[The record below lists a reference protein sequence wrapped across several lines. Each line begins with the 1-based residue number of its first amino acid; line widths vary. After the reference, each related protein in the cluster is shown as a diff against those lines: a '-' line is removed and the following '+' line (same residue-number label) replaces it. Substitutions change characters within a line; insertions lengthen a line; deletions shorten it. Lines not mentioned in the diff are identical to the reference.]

1 VSSSAQATT
10 GAQGETGMIAR
21 ANQIGLAALIG
32 AFVMALS
39 ALFVVPTAQAD
50 YIAERVKNAG
60 NLLRSGEPNA
70 AFEALDSAV
79 NSFWTIAPLTIH
91 QAYFVSQGTG
101 GDRLARPANEPFSSG
116 ETVTIHVE
124 PLGYGFSRD
133 GEDFQI
139 VMTTGIEIRTFGQ
152 LILAKS
158 ADFGRFEWS
167 GQAKNRNFAGRVS
180 IDLPDL
186 KPGDYEI
193 LLTLNDQASQKKAS
207 IALPLTVAIE

>member
-1 VSSSAQATT
+1 
-10 GAQGETGMIAR
+10 MIAR
-21 ANQIGLAALIG
+21 ANQIGLAALTG
-32 AFVMALS
+32 AFVIAAS

-50 YIAERVKNAG
+50 YVAERARNAG

-79 NSFWTIAPLTIH
+79 EAFWKIAPLTIR
-91 QAYFVSQGTG
+91 QAYFVTRSTG
-101 GDRLARPANEPFSSG
+101 GDRLARPPNEPFSSG

-133 GEDFQI
+133 GEDYRI
-139 VMTTGIEIRTFGQ
+139 VITTGIEIRTFGQ

-167 GQAKNRNFAGRVS
+167 GQAKNRNFSGEVS

-193 LLTLNDQASQKKAS
+193 LLTLNDQASKKTAS
-207 IALPLTVAIE
+207 ITLPLTIAP